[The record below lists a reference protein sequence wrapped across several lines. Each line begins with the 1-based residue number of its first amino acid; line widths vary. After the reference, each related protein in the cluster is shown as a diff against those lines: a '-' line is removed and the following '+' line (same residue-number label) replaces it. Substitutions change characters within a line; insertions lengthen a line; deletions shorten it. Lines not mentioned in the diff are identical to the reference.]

1 MRAHRESLLNVGT
14 SWVGSSSRRWTAGVL
29 PGSGPPR
36 SFATVG
42 GLLSLLAAS
51 ACLDPTF
58 NSCDEYLDYLCTCD
72 PEECDARREVFEG
85 AGDSLQVTCRSQ
97 LACFDEADAEGGT
110 CHLFDEGNEEE
121 CAPT

>member
-1 MRAHRESLLNVGT
+1 M
-14 SWVGSSSRRWTAGVL
+14 AGVL
-29 PGSGPPR
+29 PTSGQPR
-36 SFATVG
+36 SLVTVG
-42 GLLSLLAAS
+42 ALLSLLGAS
-51 ACLDPTF
+51 GCLDPTF

-72 PEECDARREVFEG
+72 PDECEDRREVFEG